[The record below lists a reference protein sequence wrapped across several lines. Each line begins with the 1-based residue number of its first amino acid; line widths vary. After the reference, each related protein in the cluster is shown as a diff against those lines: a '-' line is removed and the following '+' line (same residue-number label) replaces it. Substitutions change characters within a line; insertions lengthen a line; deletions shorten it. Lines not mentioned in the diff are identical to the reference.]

1 MEQFRSLKTNLVS
14 PYLVRPIR
22 RAGAMNLVFLAM
34 GLYVT
39 MDTNMAKESHK
50 SYASYSLINRRKV
63 PTKTVFETN

>member
-1 MEQFRSLKTNLVS
+1 MVKTQVIS
-14 PYLVRPIR
+14 PYLVRPVR
-22 RAGAMNLVFLAM
+22 RVGGMNLVFLAM

-39 MDTNMAKESHK
+39 MDTNLAKESHK